1 MKDDKEGRVSELEL
15 TIEEMERTHSILYG
29 ILLALIT
36 RIIFGAWYW
45 SVIVG
50 IGGAF
55 VYWRYMAKRPFTSR
69 TTVDD
74 GSTG

>member
-1 MKDDKEGRVSELEL
+1 MEDDKEGRVSELEL

-29 ILLALIT
+29 ILLALVT
-36 RIIFGAWYW
+36 KIIFGGWYW

-50 IGGAF
+50 IGVTF
-55 VYWRYMAKRPFTSR
+55 FYWRYMAKRPFTSR

-74 GSTG
+74 GGTG

>member
-1 MKDDKEGRVSELEL
+1 MEDNKEERVSELEL
-15 TIEEMERTHSILYG
+15 TIEEMERTHSVHYG

-36 RIIFGAWYW
+36 KIVFGGWCW

-69 TTVDD
+69 TSVDD